1 MPSETISFH
10 LSSDV
15 ATHHGDSSRYSL
27 PLAPDLQ
34 IPATAEATVYLH
46 NLLFNNQLAN
56 VDGDLY
62 ANNQLNLTFGGI
74 IGGITSMPL
83 TLSPG
88 AYSIADIERYIAQQL
103 YANQTLWTAY
113 NTEVIALT
121 TTGALSPQGLANPY
135 DGTWDLALSYEQ
147 IQKFATVAPVGYVD
161 NKFYMKPFTLLA
173 DVALNRVAAITATDY
188 PNVTVGSTLWEKLF
202 GFSSAQS
209 DAGQQYNNGVVAVS
223 CARVDKSRAI
233 AFHCPSL
240 ATGTYSTGGK
250 LGGSQLALVPITS
263 KLGETQNWEAN
274 IPIRV
279 PCRAVG
285 SSVGSLDFYL
295 ANEDGLPVN
304 LMGDR
309 FEAVVVLEYSY

>member
-15 ATHHGDSSRYSL
+15 ATQHGGSSRYSL

-62 ANNQLNLTFGGI
+62 ANNQLNLTFGG
-74 IGGITSMPL
+74 TSVPL

-209 DAGQQYNNGVVAVS
+209 DAGQQYNNGVVAVK

>member
-15 ATHHGDSSRYSL
+15 ATQHGGSSRYSL

-209 DAGQQYNNGVVAVS
+209 DAGQQYNTGVVAVN

-263 KLGETQNWEAN
+263 KLGETQNWEAS

-295 ANEDGLPVN
+295 K
-304 LMGDR
+304 R
-309 FEAVVVLEYSY
+309 

>member
-1 MPSETISFH
+1 
-10 LSSDV
+10 
-15 ATHHGDSSRYSL
+15 
-27 PLAPDLQ
+27 
-34 IPATAEATVYLH
+34 
-46 NLLFNNQLAN
+46 
-56 VDGDLY
+56 
-62 ANNQLNLTFGGI
+62 
-74 IGGITSMPL
+74 MPL

-121 TTGALSPQGLANPY
+121 TTGALVPQGLANPY
-135 DGTWDLALSYEQ
+135 NGTWDLALSYEQ

-161 NKFYMKPFTLLA
+161 NKFYMKPLTLLA

-188 PNVTVGSTLWEKLF
+188 PNVAAGSTLWEKLF

-209 DAGQQYNNGVVAVS
+209 AVAQQYNNGVVAVS

>member
-15 ATHHGDSSRYSL
+15 ATQHGGSSRYIL

-62 ANNQLNLTFGGI
+62 ANNQLNLTFGG
-74 IGGITSMPL
+74 TSVPS

-103 YANQTLWTAY
+103 YANPTAWTAY
-113 NTEVIALT
+113 NAEVVLLEAP
-121 TTGALSPQGLANPY
+121 GALKPQGLANPY
-135 DGTWDLALSYEQ
+135 NGTWDLALSYEQ
-147 IQKFATVAPVGYVD
+147 IQNFSTVAPVGYVSD
-161 NKFYMKPFTLLA
+161 KFYMKPFTLVA

-209 DAGQQYNNGVVAVS
+209 AVAQQYNNGVVAVN

-279 PCRAVG
+279 PSRAVG

>member
-27 PLAPDLQ
+27 PLSPDLQ

-62 ANNQLNLTFGGI
+62 ANNQLNLTFGS
-74 IGGITSMPL
+74 TSIPL

-88 AYSIADIERYIAQQL
+88 AYSIADIERYIARQL
-103 YANQTLWTAY
+103 YADQTAWAAY
-113 NTEVIALT
+113 NTEVTALVAP
-121 TTGALSPQGLANPY
+121 GALSPQGLANPY
-135 DGTWDLALSYEQ
+135 DGTWDLALSYDQ
-147 IQKFATVAPVGYVD
+147 IQSFSTVAPVGYV
-161 NKFYMKPFTLLA
+161 NNEFYMKPFTLLA

-188 PNVTVGSTLWEKLF
+188 PNVAAGSTLWEKLF

-209 DAGQQYNNGVVAVS
+209 AVAQQYNNGVVAVN

>member
-1 MPSETISFH
+1 
-10 LSSDV
+10 
-15 ATHHGDSSRYSL
+15 
-27 PLAPDLQ
+27 
-34 IPATAEATVYLH
+34 
-46 NLLFNNQLAN
+46 
-56 VDGDLY
+56 
-62 ANNQLNLTFGGI
+62 
-74 IGGITSMPL
+74 L

-103 YANQTLWTAY
+103 YANPTVWTAY
-113 NTEVIALT
+113 NAEVIDLEAP
-121 TTGALSPQGLANPY
+121 GALKPQGLANPY
-135 DGTWDLALSYEQ
+135 NGTWDLALSYEQ
-147 IQKFATVAPVGYVD
+147 IQNFATVAPVGYVGD
-161 NKFYMKPFTLLA
+161 KFYMKPFTLLA

-188 PNVTVGSTLWEKLF
+188 PNVAAGSTLWEKLF

-209 DAGQQYNNGVVAVS
+209 AAAQQYNNGVVAVN

-309 FEAVVVLEYSY
+309 FEAVVVVEYSY

>member
-15 ATHHGDSSRYSL
+15 ATQHGGSSRYSL

-121 TTGALSPQGLANPY
+121 TTGALVPQGLANPY
-135 DGTWDLALSYEQ
+135 NGTWDLALSYEQ
-147 IQKFATVAPVGYVD
+147 IQNFATVAPVGYVGD
-161 NKFYMKPFTLLA
+161 KFYMKPFTLVA

-209 DAGQQYNNGVVAVS
+209 AVAQQYNNGVVAVS

>member
-1 MPSETISFH
+1 M
-10 LSSDV
+10 
-15 ATHHGDSSRYSL
+15 
-27 PLAPDLQ
+27 
-34 IPATAEATVYLH
+34 
-46 NLLFNNQLAN
+46 
-56 VDGDLY
+56 
-62 ANNQLNLTFGGI
+62 
-74 IGGITSMPL
+74 
-83 TLSPG
+83 
-88 AYSIADIERYIAQQL
+88 YSIADIERYIAQQL

-209 DAGQQYNNGVVAVS
+209 AAAQQYNTGVVAVN